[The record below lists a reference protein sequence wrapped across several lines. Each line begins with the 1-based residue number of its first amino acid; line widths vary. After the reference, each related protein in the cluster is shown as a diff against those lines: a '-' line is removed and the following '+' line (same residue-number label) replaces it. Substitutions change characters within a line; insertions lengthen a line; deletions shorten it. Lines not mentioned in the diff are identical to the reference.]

1 MNLQNETIDYGIC
14 KRTLL
19 QLQGSYLFSEVARK
33 VKAFEA
39 AHPQV
44 RLIRL
49 GIGDVTR
56 PLPQACIEG
65 DVPGRQGTG
74 GCPYIPRLQAEQ
86 GYDFLIKAILKHD
99 FEERGITLSPS
110 EIFISDGAKSDLG
123 NLTELFRQDNLVAI
137 TDPVYPV
144 YVDSNVMCGRAG
156 VAGADGLWSKVTYL
170 PCTGEN
176 GFVPELPDHRVDLVY
191 LCYPNNPT
199 GTTLTR
205 EQLKKWVDYALD
217 NDALILFDAA
227 YEAFISEPD
236 VPHSIYEI
244 PGAEQVAIE
253 VRSFSKTA
261 GFTGVRCGYTVVPEK
276 VTARTEDGRR
286 VALNPLWNRRQC
298 TKFNGTSYITQ
309 RGAEAIYTPEG
320 RRQVE
325 ETIAYYKENARIM
338 REGFREAGLTVYGGV
353 NSPYLWLKAPEGM
366 TSWEFFDHLL
376 HEMNVVGTPGSGF
389 GPSGEGYLRLTAF
402 GQREDCLE
410 AMERIRRKGFSSAG
424 KSSL

>member
-1 MNLQNETIDYGIC
+1 MC
-14 KRTLL
+14 
-19 QLQGSYLFSEVARK
+19 
-33 VKAFEA
+33 
-39 AHPQV
+39 
-44 RLIRL
+44 IR
-49 GIGDVTR
+49 
-56 PLPQACIEG
+56 
-65 DVPGRQGTG
+65 
-74 GCPYIPRLQAEQ
+74 
-86 GYDFLIKAILKHD
+86 
-99 FEERGITLSPS
+99 
-110 EIFISDGAKSDLG
+110 
-123 NLTELFRQDNLVAI
+123 
-137 TDPVYPV
+137 
-144 YVDSNVMCGRAG
+144 DS
-156 VAGADGLWSKVTYL
+156 
-170 PCTGEN
+170 
-176 GFVPELPDHRVDLVY
+176 
-191 LCYPNNPT
+191 
-199 GTTLTR
+199 
-205 EQLKKWVDYALD
+205 
-217 NDALILFDAA
+217 
-227 YEAFISEPD
+227 
-236 VPHSIYEI
+236 
-244 PGAEQVAIE
+244 
-253 VRSFSKTA
+253 SKTA

-309 RGAEAIYTPEG
+309 RGAEAIYTSEG